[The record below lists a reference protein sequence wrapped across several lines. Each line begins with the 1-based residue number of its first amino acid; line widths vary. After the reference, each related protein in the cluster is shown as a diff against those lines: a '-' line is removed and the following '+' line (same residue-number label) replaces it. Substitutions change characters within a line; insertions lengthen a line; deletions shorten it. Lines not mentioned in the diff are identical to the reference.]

1 MDGEPYRTMLYEARV
16 GEAAPVGETVAPAS
30 EVGADQMKLDELRSL
45 IQGGTQSHM
54 RTRGQAGVSFVDGLL
69 FSSSWLTELHV
80 HLLLQSKVS
89 DGSLP
94 MLGVTIA
101 KKGRIVFSASAS
113 STDSGSTLHP
123 GGTLLRIYSMTKPIT
138 SVAALILIG
147 MFQNHVNIICRVGED
162 NLKKYLR

>member
-1 MDGEPYRTMLYEARV
+1 ML
-16 GEAAPVGETVAPAS
+16 
-30 EVGADQMKLDELRSL
+30 LDIL
-45 IQGGTQSHM
+45 II
-54 RTRGQAGVSFVDGLL
+54 RGMPPL

-80 HLLLQSKVS
+80 HLLQSKVT

-113 STDSGSTLHP
+113 STDSGSTMGALHP
-123 GGTLLRIYSMTKPIT
+123 GDTLLRIYSMTKPIT

-147 MFQNHVNIICRVGED
+147 MFQNHFNIIC
-162 NLKKYLR
+162 